1 MRYISVWTEIP
12 IICIQFFGNKSS
24 VRSYRLG
31 IPNYPILALT
41 MAIILFLNF
50 LSDLTIK
57 HIQFFCRE
65 LAVIVLFRLE
75 LILFLCI
82 RIKEKGF
89 GSGCRSDSI
98 SVFLCEEVF
107 FDKFF
112 FIVKSKTTSNSMIV
126 WLTNDFSRFSLSAKH
141 KFWRSESLLFHLK
154 QTIRSTLRRR
164 IYSFNLH
171 LFFKYLLFYFSNLWE
186 DASEGF
192 VLCENFFERSY
203 NYIMNMHYF

>member
-1 MRYISVWTEIP
+1 MRYISVLTEIP

-107 FDKFF
+107 FDNFF
-112 FIVKSKTTSNSMIV
+112 SLLSRKRHRIAWLSGWQTTFLVFHCPRNI
-126 WLTNDFSRFSLSAKH
+126 NFDDPSRFCSI
-141 KFWRSESLLFHLK
+141 WNK
-154 QTIRSTLRRR
+154 QLGRRCDGEFIHSICIFSSN
-164 IYSFNLH
+164 IYYSIFRTFEKMLQRA
-171 LFFKYLLFYFSNLWE
+171 LFYVKISSK
-186 DASEGF
+186 DH
-192 VLCENFFERSY
+192 
-203 NYIMNMHYF
+203 III